1 MINGKPMIILLI
13 VGLIE
18 KSGINEWIFFK
29 TKIFQR
35 KIVSWIRFI

>member
-1 MINGKPMIILLI
+1 MVNGKAMIILLI

-18 KSGINEWIFFK
+18 KSSINEWIFSK